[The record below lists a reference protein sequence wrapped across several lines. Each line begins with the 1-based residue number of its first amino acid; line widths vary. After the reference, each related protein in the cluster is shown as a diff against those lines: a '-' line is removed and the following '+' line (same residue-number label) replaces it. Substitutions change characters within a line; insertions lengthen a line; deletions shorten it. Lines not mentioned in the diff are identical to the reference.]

1 VSQTPNAGPD
11 FSPPG
16 FAPCYRHPERM
27 TGISCQ
33 RCDRPICGE
42 CMNPAS
48 VGFQCPSC
56 VASRRASGRAPR
68 TAFGAV
74 LKPGGGTATKVVMG
88 ALAVEWVLNLVSGG
102 LLNGLLVMSNEA
114 IYAGQFWRLF
124 TASLTSGSI
133 LGVLMNLLVLWLAG
147 RAIES
152 ELGASRFVALYVATG
167 LGGATLLFVFGPYG
181 SGGFGAAAAV
191 IGLLAANAIFKQK
204 IREDVRADI
213 GLFILLILYSILVG
227 FRSFGWLMLIGGV
240 LVGALV
246 GIVLAYAPRRN
257 RSVAQ
262 LVGLLG
268 VITICL
274 VAVVLKLMIV

>member
-1 VSQTPNAGPD
+1 MA
-11 FSPPG
+11 
-16 FAPCYRHPERM
+16 
-27 TGISCQ
+27 
-33 RCDRPICGE
+33 
-42 CMNPAS
+42 
-48 VGFQCPSC
+48 
-56 VASRRASGRAPR
+56 
-68 TAFGAV
+68 
-74 LKPGGGTATKVVMG
+74 
-88 ALAVEWVLNLVSGG
+88 ALAAEWVLNLISGG
-102 LLNGLLVMSNEA
+102 LLNQLLVMSNEA
-114 IYAGQFWRLF
+114 IYAGEFWRLL

-133 LGVLMNLLVLWLAG
+133 LGVLINLLMLWLAG

-152 ELGASRFVALYVATG
+152 ELGVWRFVMLYLAAG
-167 LGGATLLFVFGPYG
+167 LGGTTLLFVFGPYG

-204 IREDVRADI
+204 MREDVRADI

-227 FRSFGWLMLIGGV
+227 FRSFGWLMLVGG
-240 LVGALV
+240 LIVGALV

-274 VAVVLKLMIV
+274 VGVVLKLMII

>member
-56 VASRRASGRAPR
+56 VASRRASGRPPR

-246 GIVLAYAPRRN
+246 GIVLAYAARRN
-257 RSVAQ
+257 RSAAQ

>member
-1 VSQTPNAGPD
+1 VTQTPNAGPD

-33 RCDRPICGE
+33 RCNRPICGE

-56 VASRRASGRAPR
+56 VTSGRASVRAPR

-102 LLNGLLVMSNEA
+102 LLNLLLVMSNEA

-133 LGVLMNLLVLWLAG
+133 LGVLINVLVLWVAG

-152 ELGASRFVALYVATG
+152 ELGAWRFVALYLAAG
-167 LGGATLLFVFGPYG
+167 LGGTTLLFVFGPYG
-181 SGGFGAAAAV
+181 GTGFGAAAAV

-204 IREDVRADI
+204 MHEDVRADI
-213 GLFILLILYSILVG
+213 GLFILLILYSVLVG
-227 FRSFGWLMLIGGV
+227 FRSFGWLMLIGGI

-246 GIVLAYAPRRN
+246 GVVLAYAPRRN
-257 RSVAQ
+257 RSTVQ
-262 LVGLLG
+262 VVGLLG
-268 VITICL
+268 VLTLCL
-274 VAVVLKLMIV
+274 VAVFLKLMIV